1 MSQRLNHLN
10 DIIAT
15 LKTGANF
22 YRKAAR
28 QLKTPERE
36 AMFVENADLRDSFAV
51 QLAAMVEEVGGEVK
65 QVDPTEKTYELVNR
79 VGAKIGNTEKT
90 LIDGLEEHEE
100 RTLETFRRVIH
111 HPDSTRDQQTL
122 QDMME
127 QLQHSHARMREL
139 RRAT

>member
-28 QLKTPERE
+28 QLKKPELE
-36 AMFVENADLRDSFAV
+36 VIFVENADLRDSFAV
-51 QLAAMVEEVGGEVK
+51 QLASMVEEVGGEVK
-65 QVDPTEKTYELVNR
+65 EVDATEKTYEFANR
-79 VGAKIGNTEKT
+79 IGAMIGNTEKT
-90 LIDGLEEHEE
+90 LIDALEEHEE
-100 RTLETFRRVIH
+100 RTLELFRRVIH

-127 QLQHSHARMREL
+127 HLQQSHGRMREL

>member
-28 QLKTPERE
+28 QLKKPDLE
-36 AMFVENADLRDSFAV
+36 AIFVENADLRDGFAV

-65 QVDPTEKTYELVNR
+65 EVDATEKTYELANR
-79 VGAKIGNTEKT
+79 VGAMIGDTEKT
-90 LIDGLEEHEE
+90 LIDALEEHEE
-100 RTLETFRRVIH
+100 RTLELFRRVIH
-111 HPDSTRDQQTL
+111 QPDSARDQQML

-127 QLQHSHARMREL
+127 HLQQSHGRMREL